1 MTNLLIALRA
11 AGEPTRLRI
20 LAAVDRTEL
29 TVSELCRV
37 LDQTQPRVSRHLKLL
52 CDAGM
57 LVRHAEGTSA
67 FYGPAPDG
75 TGRALYDAI
84 LEFIDLDDPAMA
96 RDLHRLDAVRSERAE
111 AAATYFEAIA
121 GEWDRVRQLHVAD
134 EHVEA
139 AMLDAVADL
148 SISEL
153 IDIGTGTGRMLE
165 IFAPKIR
172 HGLGIDL
179 SSKMLNLARTRLD
192 RSQLRHC
199 SVRRGSAYD
208 IDLDAGSIDV
218 AVLHHVLHFLD
229 DPGPAIAQGARVL
242 RPGGRLLIVDFGPHD
257 MEELRSEFAHRRL
270 GFSEAE
276 IRRWCED
283 ADLIDLAAHHM
294 RPELPTGAG
303 EELTVTLWVATQRAD
318 APATYRLEAA
328 S

>member
-139 AMLDAVADL
+139 A
-148 SISEL
+148 L
-153 IDIGTGTGRMLE
+153 IG
-165 IFAPKIR
+165 
-172 HGLGIDL
+172 
-179 SSKMLNLARTRLD
+179 
-192 RSQLRHC
+192 
-199 SVRRGSAYD
+199 
-208 IDLDAGSIDV
+208 
-218 AVLHHVLHFLD
+218 
-229 DPGPAIAQGARVL
+229 
-242 RPGGRLLIVDFGPHD
+242 
-257 MEELRSEFAHRRL
+257 
-270 GFSEAE
+270 
-276 IRRWCED
+276 
-283 ADLIDLAAHHM
+283 
-294 RPELPTGAG
+294 
-303 EELTVTLWVATQRAD
+303 
-318 APATYRLEAA
+318 
-328 S
+328 